1 MLLHYAWLAPLG
13 FLVGT
18 LGTLVGA
25 GGGFL
30 LVPILLLVYPTESA
44 GTIASISLA
53 VVFFNALSG
62 TVAYSRM
69 GRVDYKSGFLL
80 SSATVPGAILGAV
93 TTAMLPRRTFD
104 IMFAVVLLLASAFLL
119 WKPHAR
125 ATIGHGK
132 FHRVVTEKDGTT
144 HEFAYNPWIAAGLS
158 LVVGYVSS
166 LLGIGGGIIHVPVL
180 TMVLGFPVHI
190 ATATSHFALAVMAGA
205 GTLTHLIAGDLA
217 PAVAQTLYLAVG
229 VLLGA
234 QLGARLSNRLHGA
247 WILRTLAIAL
257 AIVAVRLL
265 IGAL

>member
-1 MLLHYAWLAPLG
+1 MAQYWLVPLG
-13 FLVGT
+13 FGVGT

-30 LVPILLLVYPTESA
+30 LVPILLLLYPHDSA
-44 GTIASISLA
+44 ETIASISLA

-62 TVAYSRM
+62 TIAYSRM
-69 GRVDYKSGFLL
+69 KRVDYKSGFLL
-80 SSATVPGAILGAV
+80 SVATVPGAILGAV
-93 TTAMLPRRTFD
+93 TTALIPRRTFD
-104 IMFAVVLLLASAFLL
+104 ILFAVVLLAASGFLL

-125 ATIGHGK
+125 ATIGHGR
-132 FHRVVTEKDGTT
+132 FHRVVTDSDGTV

-158 LVVGYVSS
+158 LIVGYVSS

-190 ATATSHFALAVMAGA
+190 ATATSHFALAVMAGT
-205 GTLTHLIAGDLA
+205 GTLTHLATGALSRGLTR
-217 PAVAQTLYLAVG
+217 TLLLSVG

-234 QLGARLSNRLHGA
+234 QLGARLSSKIHGT

-257 AIVAVRLL
+257 AAVAVRLL
-265 IGAL
+265 VGL